1 MGSVTL
7 ENLDS
12 VAINNFGVSL
22 LEEQSLSSKT
32 VRDIL
37 TVTVS
42 IIKYI
47 STFCPY
53 VKKPNVFY
61 PKLTKNEARVL
72 SKSEE
77 RKLIEYL
84 NTDMDEWKFG
94 TILAL
99 LTGMRIGEI
108 CALKWGDISLDK
120 RTICISG
127 SMQRVKNTDP
137 EIKAKTVISVDSAK
151 SQSSI
156 RIIPMSDYV
165 ASLCQKRHSDDPKA
179 YILSGSRDKCVE
191 PRILQYHFKKY
202 AADCNLDGIHFHS
215 LRHSFATRCV
225 EVGFDIKTLSE
236 ILGHA
241 DIKITIDRYVH
252 SSFELKQENM
262 KKLSAIGY

>member
-1 MGSVTL
+1 MSKKGKNICKRKDGIWKAKHIFQRDENGTAKHGCCRKKSHQENFKQQEGETSDQIFFDPWQENSDNRSFSSYCDEWIRFKKAEIKRSTYDKYSAIIENHIKPNLGSVTL

-127 SMQRVKNTDP
+127 SN
-137 EIKAKTVISVDSAK
+137 AK
-151 SQSSI
+151 
-156 RIIPMSDYV
+156 
-165 ASLCQKRHSDDPKA
+165 
-179 YILSGSRDKCVE
+179 G
-191 PRILQYHFKKY
+191 
-202 AADCNLDGIHFHS
+202 
-215 LRHSFATRCV
+215 
-225 EVGFDIKTLSE
+225 
-236 ILGHA
+236 
-241 DIKITIDRYVH
+241 
-252 SSFELKQENM
+252 
-262 KKLSAIGY
+262 